1 MKKIITATAIAA
13 AALFTPI
20 GVGISAPST
29 VATAYAY
36 TTDEQAYLLTL
47 RAQSTIKGSDDHL
60 LKLGRKVC
68 ELKGD
73 GYSDVTLAQALVAN
87 GQAADLYDGGYIIGA
102 ATGALCPEVSA

>member
-1 MKKIITATAIAA
+1 MKKLTIATAIAA

-20 GVGISAPST
+20 GVGVSVPST
-29 VATAYAY
+29 VATAHAY

-47 RAQSTIKGSDDHL
+47 RARSTIKGSDDYL

-68 ELKGD
+68 ELKAD
-73 GYSDVTLAQALVAN
+73 GYADFTLGKALVAN
-87 GQAADLYDGGYIIGA
+87 GQAADLYEGGYIIGA